1 MFLNCFFNI
10 TIVKREIFCEVRCL
24 NCGEWIDSKLK
35 FGSAKAFFATAT
47 WGNIQTCTLCGKLTP
62 MNKDNMRFGERRED
76 GGVFYIEG
84 KDTL

>member
-1 MFLNCFFNI
+1 MN
-10 TIVKREIFCEVRCL
+10 RETFCEVRCL
-24 NCGEWIDSKLK
+24 NCGEWFRSGIQ
-35 FGSAKAFFATAT
+35 FGSAGAFFATAT
-47 WGNIQTCTLCGKLTP
+47 RGNVQTCTHCNKPTP